1 MSRTSGRSGA
11 AGRIRS
17 DCLVI
22 FGITGDLAHKM
33 TLPSLYHLE
42 KRGLLSVPLI
52 GVAANDISDD
62 DLWAMTRDSVHKVLA
77 ASGETPDEAVLTRLT
92 ERMTYVGG
100 DFTDAGLYLRLATH
114 LRGYAHPLFY
124 LEIPPSL
131 FAPVVEQL
139 GAADLTA
146 GCRVAVEKPF
156 GTSLDTAIE
165 LNDRIHAVLAEDQIL
180 RIDHFLG
187 KEPVQDIEYLRFANA
202 WLEPLWRR
210 EYVESIQITMAEDF
224 GVEDRGSFYD
234 HVGALRD
241 VVQNHLLQVLALVLM
256 EAPGAGDDPIGDRR
270 LDVLRAIRPLHRDD
284 VVRGQYDGYRQI
296 PGVTGDSDT
305 ETYVAVRLHCDT
317 WRWAGVPIII
327 RAGKDMP
334 LTSTEVVVRFKKAP
348 SFRLGDRM
356 QRVVG
361 HDDVVLRI
369 GKPSGIDIGIRV
381 KTPGVDDVEP
391 EFLSLDFADTLG
403 EFPSPYERLLH
414 DAMTGDH
421 DLFPRWD
428 SVEATWR
435 VVQPVLD
442 NPPPCLPYAPGSW
455 GPPDAERFVR
465 NLGGWRDPQRRS

>member
-1 MSRTSGRSGA
+1 
-11 AGRIRS
+11 
-17 DCLVI
+17 
-22 FGITGDLAHKM
+22 
-33 TLPSLYHLE
+33 
-42 KRGLLSVPLI
+42 
-52 GVAANDISDD
+52 
-62 DLWAMTRDSVHKVLA
+62 
-77 ASGETPDEAVLTRLT
+77 
-92 ERMTYVGG
+92 
-100 DFTDAGLYLRLATH
+100 
-114 LRGYAHPLFY
+114 
-124 LEIPPSL
+124 
-131 FAPVVEQL
+131 
-139 GAADLTA
+139 
-146 GCRVAVEKPF
+146 
-156 GTSLDTAIE
+156 
-165 LNDRIHAVLAEDQIL
+165 
-180 RIDHFLG
+180 
-187 KEPVQDIEYLRFANA
+187 
-202 WLEPLWRR
+202 
-210 EYVESIQITMAEDF
+210 MAEDF

-284 VVRGQYDGYRQI
+284 VIRGQYDGYRQI
-296 PGVTGDSDT
+296 PGVAGDSDT

-327 RAGKDMP
+327 RAGKDLP

-356 QRVVG
+356 QRVIG

-435 VVQPVLD
+435 VVQRVLD